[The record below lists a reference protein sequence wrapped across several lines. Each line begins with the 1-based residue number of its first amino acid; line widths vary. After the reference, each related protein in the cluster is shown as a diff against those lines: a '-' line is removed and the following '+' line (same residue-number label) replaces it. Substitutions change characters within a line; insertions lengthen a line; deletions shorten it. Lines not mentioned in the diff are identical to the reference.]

1 MSLPDLPDIFGNYAL
16 GDFNEVVSPP
26 AIDWLPQTPG
36 WYVVGVLVLAWLG
49 RLSWLKLRHWYRNR
63 YRREAAAHLQGLTLS
78 PDSLGDM
85 NQTLKLS
92 ALVAFPR
99 QEVAALSGEHW
110 TAFLNAQCEQ
120 PPFSVTQCQMLSQG
134 VYQQQSLDPVS
145 GEQLRQA
152 CLAWVSQHKNR
163 YDD

>member
-1 MSLPDLPDIFGNYAL
+1 MSLPELPDIFGNYAL

-36 WYVVGVLVLAWLG
+36 WYLVGALLLLWLSQ
-49 RLSWLKLRHWYRNR
+49 RSWLRLKHWYRNR
-63 YRREAAAHLQGLTLS
+63 YRKEARRRLQYLALS
-78 PDSLGDM
+78 TDFLSEV
-85 NQTLKLS
+85 NHTLKLS
-92 ALVAFPR
+92 ALVGFCR
-99 QEVAALSGEHW
+99 QDVAALSGERW

-120 PPFSVTQCQMLSQG
+120 PPFSPAQCQLLASG
-134 VYQQQSLDPVS
+134 VYRQQPVEPAE

-152 CLAWVSQHKNR
+152 CLDWVNQHRNR